1 MFNKVHES
9 QVMQIKKELISLGPH
24 SFERIE
30 DLLWGKDPKLY
41 VDGLNINRSK
51 SSNLSLLF
59 TKNV

>member
-1 MFNKVHES
+1 MNEKVIYIDF
-9 QVMQIKKELISLGPH
+9 QGNIWV
-24 SFERIE
+24 
-30 DLLWGKDPKLY
+30 LWGKDPKLY